1 MIRSESYPLLKLSL
15 FTHIIDARKQSKL
28 KFKSVV
34 CKQSKQPVFRHL
46 NASFV
51 ITDIA
56 DSQIAERTSP
66 LPRLEFGR
74 QRKKTVLVR
83 IHSGVIIILRPR
95 GMWLNPQI
103 SSPPISAQYLPVSLV
118 TCDSTRLVFCSH
130 SHLQEQHFIDSLP
143 VQGKTWALPSI

>member
-74 QRKKTVLVR
+74 QRKKNCVGQN
-83 IHSGVIIILRPR
+83 SLRR
-95 GMWLNPQI
+95 NNYSKATWHVAQ
-103 SSPPISAQYLPVSLV
+103 PPNI
-118 TCDSTRLVFCSH
+118 
-130 SHLQEQHFIDSLP
+130 
-143 VQGKTWALPSI
+143 